1 MSAELKNKKGTIS
14 ISNSVIAKLAGY
26 AATQCYGVVGM
37 CIKTG
42 KDGVA
47 KILKK
52 ENVDKGI
59 RVKTTNDT
67 IEINLYIIVEYGLN
81 IASIG
86 ATIRNNVKY
95 HVERTTGMT
104 VTSVKVFVENV
115 RVEN

>member
-1 MSAELKNKKGTIS
+1 MSAEIKNKRGTIS
-14 ISNSVIAKLAGY
+14 ISNAVIAKLAGY

-37 CIKTG
+37 CIKNG

-59 RVKTTNDT
+59 RVKTTGNIID
-67 IEINLYIIVEYGLN
+67 ISLYIIVEYGLN

-86 ATIRNNVKY
+86 KTIRQSVKY
-95 HVERTTGMT
+95 QVEKVTGMS
-104 VTSVKVFVENV
+104 VSSVKVFVENV
-115 RVEN
+115 RVES